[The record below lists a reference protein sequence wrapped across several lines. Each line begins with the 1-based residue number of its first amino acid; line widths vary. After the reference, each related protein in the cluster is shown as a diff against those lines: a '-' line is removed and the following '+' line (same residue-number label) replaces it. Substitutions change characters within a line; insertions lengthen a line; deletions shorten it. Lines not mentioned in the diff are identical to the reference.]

1 MSPSKLTR
9 LSIYNKYMQLEISPS
24 IMGSDSERK
33 RRSSVRVVPS
43 SEHIR
48 MMDET
53 TKIISENEKVYQVFP
68 EAYALVQDIIQARQ
82 SEMHKEITLAKMTH
96 DLALEKQ

>member
-1 MSPSKLTR
+1 
-9 LSIYNKYMQLEISPS
+9 MQLEISPS

-68 EAYALVQDIIQARQ
+68 EAYALVQDIIQAR
-82 SEMHKEITLAKMTH
+82 
-96 DLALEKQ
+96 